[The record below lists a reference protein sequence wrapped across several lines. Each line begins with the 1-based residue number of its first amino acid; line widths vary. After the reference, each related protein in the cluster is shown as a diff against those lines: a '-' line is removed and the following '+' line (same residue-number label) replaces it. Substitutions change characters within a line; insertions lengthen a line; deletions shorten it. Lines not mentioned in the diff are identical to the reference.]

1 MGVTKDDERALRISS
16 LALEFMNARAPVP
29 SSAVQEEFYP
39 GLSAD
44 SFRKAFSRDRSALL
58 ACGLVIEERP
68 ARGSESSWEANAEL
82 SFASGAELDPMEAAA
97 LDVAC
102 RPLLDEGEFPLAG
115 DLRLALAKITR
126 AFAESVV
133 AVPAHERAT
142 SRHLPLICGCLI
154 SRHAIAIDYA
164 NARGETSQRSVAPLG
179 LFSLRG
185 RTYLVAMG
193 VDGEDQEVR
202 TYRVDRI
209 LKARELAGVTYEVP
223 EDFSVSDWRLLPFQ
237 MGSPVANACFHV
249 PASREAEVRRA
260 SLGHGLFEAADDGA
274 LWTVSASSLEDA
286 AAWAVSQGIRP
297 VSPAPL
303 VDAWEHVLRGACP
316 HAR

>member
-16 LALEFMNARAPVP
+16 LALEFMNARAPIP

-44 SFRKAFSRDRSALL
+44 SFRKAFSRDRAALL

-68 ARGSESSWEANAEL
+68 ARGAESSWEANAEL

-102 RPLLDEGEFPLAG
+102 RPLLDEGEFPLAD

-133 AVPAHERAT
+133 AVPAHERAA
-142 SRHLPLICGCLI
+142 SRHLPLICSCLI
-154 SRHAIAIDYA
+154 SRHPVAVDYA
-164 NARGETSQRSVAPLG
+164 NARGETSQRTIAPLG
-179 LFSLRG
+179 LFALRG
-185 RTYLVAMG
+185 RPYLVARG
-193 VDGEDQEVR
+193 IDDKSHEVR
-202 TYRVDRI
+202 TYRVERI
-209 LKARELAGVTYEVP
+209 LRARELAGETYEVP

-237 MGSPVANACFHV
+237 MGAPVANACFHV

-260 SLGHGLFEAADDGA
+260 ALGRGHFEAAAGGA
-274 LWTVSASSLEDA
+274 LWTVGVSSLEDA
-286 AAWAVSQGIRP
+286 AAWAVSQKIRP
-297 VSPAPL
+297 VSPVAL
-303 VDAWEHVLRGACP
+303 MDAWERVLRGACE
-316 HAR
+316 HVG